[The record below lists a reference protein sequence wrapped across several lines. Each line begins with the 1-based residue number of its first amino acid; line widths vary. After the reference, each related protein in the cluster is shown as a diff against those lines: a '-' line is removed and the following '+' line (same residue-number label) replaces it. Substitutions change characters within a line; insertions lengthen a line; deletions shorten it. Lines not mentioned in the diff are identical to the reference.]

1 MKHTVTIIALLVLS
15 LALSAA
21 DSLSFPAQRA
31 RDVAQSNQVAQQF
44 SDLLLWFVIALVAIT
59 VISAVRIFLLKRK
72 KPGERDSYKQP
83 QTPPRTPRDLQ
94 PDQQLRQPARAPV
107 SWTFVIVILALV
119 ALMVFSWFSGQEH
132 IGEANYSQFAAALEK
147 QQVKSVTFTEQDI
160 VYQTR
165 EGKKFHTLLPP
176 VDDPSLIE

>member
-1 MKHTVTIIALLVLS
+1 M
-15 LALSAA
+15 
-21 DSLSFPAQRA
+21 
-31 RDVAQSNQVAQQF
+31 
-44 SDLLLWFVIALVAIT
+44 
-59 VISAVRIFLLKRK
+59 
-72 KPGERDSYKQP
+72 
-83 QTPPRTPRDLQ
+83 
-94 PDQQLRQPARAPV
+94 
-107 SWTFVIVILALV
+107 IVILALV

-176 VDDPSLIE
+176 VDDPSLICLLYTSPSPRDRTRSRMPSSA